1 MVPFFLT
8 WWSKCEILHILDP
21 FLLCALL
28 TIEVLSEF
36 ICPKKNVTFGPN
48 ALCDNYTC
56 LVFIILLTKLLWHSP
71 FNLNLGC
78 EVSGT
83 VEKNGIL
90 YIESRWVSV
99 VEFHDRALSIGKI
112 FGQESTVV
120 KWNYQILGCHQVTV
134 CQKPCLCWVPDH
146 EIPLPKLI

>member
-1 MVPFFLT
+1 MVSNLVRIDNFYQFQRCLTTTKVQTQKEISMVKEFAKDGTVFLT

-56 LVFIILLTKLLWHSP
+56 LVFIILLTKLL
-71 FNLNLGC
+71 
-78 EVSGT
+78 
-83 VEKNGIL
+83 
-90 YIESRWVSV
+90 
-99 VEFHDRALSIGKI
+99 
-112 FGQESTVV
+112 
-120 KWNYQILGCHQVTV
+120 
-134 CQKPCLCWVPDH
+134 
-146 EIPLPKLI
+146 

>member
-1 MVPFFLT
+1 MVSNLVRIDSFYQLLRSLTTKVTKVQTQKEISMVKEFAEDGTVFLT

-56 LVFIILLTKLLWHSP
+56 LVFIILLTKLL
-71 FNLNLGC
+71 
-78 EVSGT
+78 
-83 VEKNGIL
+83 
-90 YIESRWVSV
+90 
-99 VEFHDRALSIGKI
+99 
-112 FGQESTVV
+112 
-120 KWNYQILGCHQVTV
+120 
-134 CQKPCLCWVPDH
+134 
-146 EIPLPKLI
+146 